1 MKKAKQNNK
10 TLKLLGKISVVVII
24 LLLSLI
30 SFAGIYVK
38 DKNAMKNVI
47 PEYKLGTDLYGAR
60 NILVKVDD
68 STTTKKYDSNGNLV
82 ENSSEK
88 DENNEN
94 ITEVEEKVNSD
105 ELRTAENYETV
116 KNIIEA
122 RLKYMN
128 VEDYLLRFD
137 ESTGNISLEV
147 PEDSSTD
154 YIAQYTITKGEF
166 KIVDNDTSEV
176 LLSNADLK
184 EAKVQYSTS
193 TSGTTVYLTIEFN
206 KDAVEKLKNISNTY
220 ISSTDAEGKTTT
232 KKVKMTLDDS
242 TIISTYFQ
250 EEISTGIIQLSM
262 GTSTNTS
269 EIQSNIQSASNMAV
283 LLNTEPMPLTYTM
296 ETNRFVYS
304 DITAETLKIV
314 IVGLCIVA
322 LIMAICMVIKFKKN
336 GLMGV
341 IADIGFT
348 AVLLLAIRYGN
359 VEISLAGIFAIAI
372 AVIVEYIVTGLILN
386 EYSKKCEK
394 EILIKN
400 IKHLMGRIAI
410 CLVPFVVMAVTFA
423 LISWEEIASIGMIL
437 FWAIII
443 MIIYNTL
450 MLVLKIFESNNGNE
464 KNKKESNHDSK
475 KTTMKKVIQILL
487 ICLIIAGT
495 IVTATVG
502 FNVGLKYSEHDE
514 ISINVGS
521 KFNVADIK
529 ATAKEVFG
537 NSNVLVQQV
546 ELYKD
551 MVQITVKEATEE
563 QITTLKDKINEK
575 YKIENQLTD
584 IKVVHIPNVRL
595 RNIIKPY
602 ILPLSI
608 VSIITIVFA
617 MIAFRKLGV
626 LRVAYEMAISIVA
639 PQAILAS
646 FYAVTRIPVNRLT
659 TIIAIMIFI
668 ISITLPMVKLDK
680 EKEDKLN
687 KDKKY
692 NKI

>member
-94 ITEVEEKVNSD
+94 ITEVEEKVNPD

-147 PEDSSTD
+147 PENSSTD

-283 LLNTEPMPLTYTM
+283 LLNTDPMPLTYTM

-450 MLVLKIFESNNGNE
+450 MLVLKIFESNNENE

-475 KTTMKKVIQILL
+475 K
-487 ICLIIAGT
+487 
-495 IVTATVG
+495 
-502 FNVGLKYSEHDE
+502 
-514 ISINVGS
+514 
-521 KFNVADIK
+521 AD
-529 ATAKEVFG
+529 
-537 NSNVLVQQV
+537 
-546 ELYKD
+546 
-551 MVQITVKEATEE
+551 
-563 QITTLKDKINEK
+563 
-575 YKIENQLTD
+575 
-584 IKVVHIPNVRL
+584 
-595 RNIIKPY
+595 
-602 ILPLSI
+602 
-608 VSIITIVFA
+608 
-617 MIAFRKLGV
+617 
-626 LRVAYEMAISIVA
+626 
-639 PQAILAS
+639 
-646 FYAVTRIPVNRLT
+646 
-659 TIIAIMIFI
+659 
-668 ISITLPMVKLDK
+668 
-680 EKEDKLN
+680 N
-687 KDKKY
+687 K
-692 NKI
+692 

>member
-82 ENSSEK
+82 ENSSDK

-147 PEDSSTD
+147 PENSSTD

-283 LLNTEPMPLTYTM
+283 LLNTDPMPLTYTM

-322 LIMAICMVIKFKKN
+322 SIMAICMVIKFKKN

-386 EYSKKCEK
+386 EYSKKYEK

-450 MLVLKIFESNNGNE
+450 MLVLKIFESNNENE
-464 KNKKESNHDSK
+464 KNKKEGNHDSK
-475 KTTMKKVIQILL
+475 K
-487 ICLIIAGT
+487 
-495 IVTATVG
+495 
-502 FNVGLKYSEHDE
+502 
-514 ISINVGS
+514 
-521 KFNVADIK
+521 AD
-529 ATAKEVFG
+529 
-537 NSNVLVQQV
+537 
-546 ELYKD
+546 
-551 MVQITVKEATEE
+551 
-563 QITTLKDKINEK
+563 
-575 YKIENQLTD
+575 
-584 IKVVHIPNVRL
+584 
-595 RNIIKPY
+595 
-602 ILPLSI
+602 
-608 VSIITIVFA
+608 
-617 MIAFRKLGV
+617 
-626 LRVAYEMAISIVA
+626 
-639 PQAILAS
+639 
-646 FYAVTRIPVNRLT
+646 
-659 TIIAIMIFI
+659 
-668 ISITLPMVKLDK
+668 
-680 EKEDKLN
+680 N
-687 KDKKY
+687 K
-692 NKI
+692 

>member
-82 ENSSEK
+82 ENSSDK

-147 PEDSSTD
+147 PENSNTD

-232 KKVKMTLDDS
+232 KKIKMTLDDS

-283 LLNTEPMPLTYTM
+283 LLNTDPMPLTYTM

-314 IVGLCIVA
+314 IVVLCIVA

-386 EYSKKCEK
+386 EYSKKYEK

-464 KNKKESNHDSK
+464 KKKKESNHDSK
-475 KTTMKKVIQILL
+475 K
-487 ICLIIAGT
+487 
-495 IVTATVG
+495 
-502 FNVGLKYSEHDE
+502 
-514 ISINVGS
+514 
-521 KFNVADIK
+521 AD
-529 ATAKEVFG
+529 
-537 NSNVLVQQV
+537 
-546 ELYKD
+546 
-551 MVQITVKEATEE
+551 
-563 QITTLKDKINEK
+563 
-575 YKIENQLTD
+575 
-584 IKVVHIPNVRL
+584 
-595 RNIIKPY
+595 
-602 ILPLSI
+602 
-608 VSIITIVFA
+608 
-617 MIAFRKLGV
+617 
-626 LRVAYEMAISIVA
+626 
-639 PQAILAS
+639 
-646 FYAVTRIPVNRLT
+646 
-659 TIIAIMIFI
+659 
-668 ISITLPMVKLDK
+668 
-680 EKEDKLN
+680 N
-687 KDKKY
+687 K
-692 NKI
+692 

>member
-82 ENSSEK
+82 ENSSDK

-105 ELRTAENYETV
+105 ELRTTENYETV

-147 PEDSSTD
+147 PENSSTD

-283 LLNTEPMPLTYTM
+283 LLNTDPMPLTYTM

-386 EYSKKCEK
+386 EYSKKYEK

-450 MLVLKIFESNNGNE
+450 MLVLKIFESNNENE

-475 KTTMKKVIQILL
+475 K
-487 ICLIIAGT
+487 
-495 IVTATVG
+495 
-502 FNVGLKYSEHDE
+502 
-514 ISINVGS
+514 
-521 KFNVADIK
+521 AD
-529 ATAKEVFG
+529 
-537 NSNVLVQQV
+537 
-546 ELYKD
+546 
-551 MVQITVKEATEE
+551 
-563 QITTLKDKINEK
+563 
-575 YKIENQLTD
+575 
-584 IKVVHIPNVRL
+584 
-595 RNIIKPY
+595 
-602 ILPLSI
+602 
-608 VSIITIVFA
+608 
-617 MIAFRKLGV
+617 
-626 LRVAYEMAISIVA
+626 
-639 PQAILAS
+639 
-646 FYAVTRIPVNRLT
+646 
-659 TIIAIMIFI
+659 
-668 ISITLPMVKLDK
+668 
-680 EKEDKLN
+680 N
-687 KDKKY
+687 K
-692 NKI
+692 

>member
-82 ENSSEK
+82 ENSSDK

-94 ITEVEEKVNSD
+94 ITEVEEKVNPD

-147 PEDSSTD
+147 PENSSTD

-176 LLSNADLK
+176 LLTNADLK

-232 KKVKMTLDDS
+232 KKIKMTLDDS

-283 LLNTEPMPLTYTM
+283 LLNTDPMPLTYTM

-314 IVGLCIVA
+314 IVWLCIVA

-450 MLVLKIFESNNGNE
+450 MLVLKIFESNNENE

-475 KTTMKKVIQILL
+475 K
-487 ICLIIAGT
+487 
-495 IVTATVG
+495 
-502 FNVGLKYSEHDE
+502 
-514 ISINVGS
+514 
-521 KFNVADIK
+521 AD
-529 ATAKEVFG
+529 
-537 NSNVLVQQV
+537 
-546 ELYKD
+546 
-551 MVQITVKEATEE
+551 
-563 QITTLKDKINEK
+563 
-575 YKIENQLTD
+575 
-584 IKVVHIPNVRL
+584 
-595 RNIIKPY
+595 
-602 ILPLSI
+602 
-608 VSIITIVFA
+608 
-617 MIAFRKLGV
+617 
-626 LRVAYEMAISIVA
+626 
-639 PQAILAS
+639 
-646 FYAVTRIPVNRLT
+646 
-659 TIIAIMIFI
+659 
-668 ISITLPMVKLDK
+668 
-680 EKEDKLN
+680 N
-687 KDKKY
+687 K
-692 NKI
+692 

>member
-82 ENSSEK
+82 ENSSDK

-147 PEDSSTD
+147 PENSSTD

-450 MLVLKIFESNNGNE
+450 MLILKIFESNNENE

-475 KTTMKKVIQILL
+475 K
-487 ICLIIAGT
+487 
-495 IVTATVG
+495 
-502 FNVGLKYSEHDE
+502 
-514 ISINVGS
+514 
-521 KFNVADIK
+521 AD
-529 ATAKEVFG
+529 
-537 NSNVLVQQV
+537 
-546 ELYKD
+546 
-551 MVQITVKEATEE
+551 
-563 QITTLKDKINEK
+563 
-575 YKIENQLTD
+575 
-584 IKVVHIPNVRL
+584 
-595 RNIIKPY
+595 
-602 ILPLSI
+602 
-608 VSIITIVFA
+608 
-617 MIAFRKLGV
+617 
-626 LRVAYEMAISIVA
+626 
-639 PQAILAS
+639 
-646 FYAVTRIPVNRLT
+646 
-659 TIIAIMIFI
+659 
-668 ISITLPMVKLDK
+668 
-680 EKEDKLN
+680 N
-687 KDKKY
+687 K
-692 NKI
+692 

>member
-1 MKKAKQNNK
+1 LKKAKQNNK

-82 ENSSEK
+82 ENSSDK

-147 PEDSSTD
+147 PENSSTD

-220 ISSTDAEGKTTT
+220 ISSTDSEGKTTT

-372 AVIVEYIVTGLILN
+372 AVIVEYLVTRLILN

-450 MLVLKIFESNNGNE
+450 MLVLKIFESNNENE

-475 KTTMKKVIQILL
+475 K
-487 ICLIIAGT
+487 
-495 IVTATVG
+495 
-502 FNVGLKYSEHDE
+502 
-514 ISINVGS
+514 
-521 KFNVADIK
+521 AD
-529 ATAKEVFG
+529 
-537 NSNVLVQQV
+537 
-546 ELYKD
+546 
-551 MVQITVKEATEE
+551 
-563 QITTLKDKINEK
+563 
-575 YKIENQLTD
+575 
-584 IKVVHIPNVRL
+584 
-595 RNIIKPY
+595 
-602 ILPLSI
+602 
-608 VSIITIVFA
+608 
-617 MIAFRKLGV
+617 
-626 LRVAYEMAISIVA
+626 
-639 PQAILAS
+639 
-646 FYAVTRIPVNRLT
+646 
-659 TIIAIMIFI
+659 
-668 ISITLPMVKLDK
+668 
-680 EKEDKLN
+680 N
-687 KDKKY
+687 K
-692 NKI
+692 

>member
-10 TLKLLGKISVVVII
+10 ALKLLGKISTIVII

-82 ENSSEK
+82 ENSSDK

-147 PEDSSTD
+147 PENSNTD

-232 KKVKMTLDDS
+232 KKIKMTLDDS

-283 LLNTEPMPLTYTM
+283 LLNTDPMPLKYTM

-314 IVGLCIVA
+314 IVVLCIVA

-386 EYSKKCEK
+386 EYSKKYEK

-475 KTTMKKVIQILL
+475 K
-487 ICLIIAGT
+487 
-495 IVTATVG
+495 
-502 FNVGLKYSEHDE
+502 
-514 ISINVGS
+514 
-521 KFNVADIK
+521 AD
-529 ATAKEVFG
+529 
-537 NSNVLVQQV
+537 
-546 ELYKD
+546 
-551 MVQITVKEATEE
+551 
-563 QITTLKDKINEK
+563 
-575 YKIENQLTD
+575 
-584 IKVVHIPNVRL
+584 
-595 RNIIKPY
+595 
-602 ILPLSI
+602 
-608 VSIITIVFA
+608 
-617 MIAFRKLGV
+617 
-626 LRVAYEMAISIVA
+626 
-639 PQAILAS
+639 
-646 FYAVTRIPVNRLT
+646 
-659 TIIAIMIFI
+659 
-668 ISITLPMVKLDK
+668 
-680 EKEDKLN
+680 N
-687 KDKKY
+687 K
-692 NKI
+692 

>member
-82 ENSSEK
+82 ENSSDK

-147 PEDSSTD
+147 PENSSTD

-400 IKHLMGRIAI
+400 IK
-410 CLVPFVVMAVTFA
+410 
-423 LISWEEIASIGMIL
+423 
-437 FWAIII
+437 
-443 MIIYNTL
+443 
-450 MLVLKIFESNNGNE
+450 
-464 KNKKESNHDSK
+464 
-475 KTTMKKVIQILL
+475 
-487 ICLIIAGT
+487 
-495 IVTATVG
+495 AT
-502 FNVGLKYSEHDE
+502 
-514 ISINVGS
+514 
-521 KFNVADIK
+521 
-529 ATAKEVFG
+529 
-537 NSNVLVQQV
+537 
-546 ELYKD
+546 
-551 MVQITVKEATEE
+551 
-563 QITTLKDKINEK
+563 
-575 YKIENQLTD
+575 
-584 IKVVHIPNVRL
+584 
-595 RNIIKPY
+595 
-602 ILPLSI
+602 
-608 VSIITIVFA
+608 
-617 MIAFRKLGV
+617 
-626 LRVAYEMAISIVA
+626 
-639 PQAILAS
+639 
-646 FYAVTRIPVNRLT
+646 PV
-659 TIIAIMIFI
+659 
-668 ISITLPMVKLDK
+668 
-680 EKEDKLN
+680 
-687 KDKKY
+687 
-692 NKI
+692 

>member
-82 ENSSEK
+82 ENSSDK

-147 PEDSSTD
+147 PENSSTD

-283 LLNTEPMPLTYTM
+283 LLNTDPMPLTYKM

-322 LIMAICMVIKFKKN
+322 LIMSICMVIKFKKN

-386 EYSKKCEK
+386 EYSKKYEK

-475 KTTMKKVIQILL
+475 K
-487 ICLIIAGT
+487 
-495 IVTATVG
+495 
-502 FNVGLKYSEHDE
+502 
-514 ISINVGS
+514 
-521 KFNVADIK
+521 AD
-529 ATAKEVFG
+529 
-537 NSNVLVQQV
+537 
-546 ELYKD
+546 
-551 MVQITVKEATEE
+551 
-563 QITTLKDKINEK
+563 
-575 YKIENQLTD
+575 
-584 IKVVHIPNVRL
+584 
-595 RNIIKPY
+595 
-602 ILPLSI
+602 
-608 VSIITIVFA
+608 
-617 MIAFRKLGV
+617 
-626 LRVAYEMAISIVA
+626 
-639 PQAILAS
+639 
-646 FYAVTRIPVNRLT
+646 
-659 TIIAIMIFI
+659 
-668 ISITLPMVKLDK
+668 
-680 EKEDKLN
+680 N
-687 KDKKY
+687 K
-692 NKI
+692 

>member
-82 ENSSEK
+82 ENSSDK

-94 ITEVEEKVNSD
+94 ITEVEEKVNPD

-147 PEDSSTD
+147 PENSSTD

-232 KKVKMTLDDS
+232 KKIKMTLDDS

-283 LLNTEPMPLTYTM
+283 LLNTDPMPLTYTM

-423 LISWEEIASIGMIL
+423 LISWEEIARIGMIL

-450 MLVLKIFESNNGNE
+450 MLVLKIFESNNENE

-475 KTTMKKVIQILL
+475 K
-487 ICLIIAGT
+487 
-495 IVTATVG
+495 
-502 FNVGLKYSEHDE
+502 
-514 ISINVGS
+514 
-521 KFNVADIK
+521 AD
-529 ATAKEVFG
+529 
-537 NSNVLVQQV
+537 
-546 ELYKD
+546 
-551 MVQITVKEATEE
+551 
-563 QITTLKDKINEK
+563 
-575 YKIENQLTD
+575 
-584 IKVVHIPNVRL
+584 
-595 RNIIKPY
+595 
-602 ILPLSI
+602 
-608 VSIITIVFA
+608 
-617 MIAFRKLGV
+617 
-626 LRVAYEMAISIVA
+626 
-639 PQAILAS
+639 
-646 FYAVTRIPVNRLT
+646 
-659 TIIAIMIFI
+659 
-668 ISITLPMVKLDK
+668 
-680 EKEDKLN
+680 N
-687 KDKKY
+687 K
-692 NKI
+692 

>member
-82 ENSSEK
+82 ENSSDK

-94 ITEVEEKVNSD
+94 ITEVEEKVNPD

-147 PEDSSTD
+147 PENSSTD

-176 LLSNADLK
+176 LLSNEDLK

-232 KKVKMTLDDS
+232 KKIKMTLDGS

-283 LLNTEPMPLTYTM
+283 LLNTDPTPLTYTM

-450 MLVLKIFESNNGNE
+450 MLVLKIFESNNENE

-475 KTTMKKVIQILL
+475 K
-487 ICLIIAGT
+487 
-495 IVTATVG
+495 
-502 FNVGLKYSEHDE
+502 
-514 ISINVGS
+514 
-521 KFNVADIK
+521 AD
-529 ATAKEVFG
+529 
-537 NSNVLVQQV
+537 
-546 ELYKD
+546 
-551 MVQITVKEATEE
+551 
-563 QITTLKDKINEK
+563 
-575 YKIENQLTD
+575 
-584 IKVVHIPNVRL
+584 
-595 RNIIKPY
+595 
-602 ILPLSI
+602 
-608 VSIITIVFA
+608 
-617 MIAFRKLGV
+617 
-626 LRVAYEMAISIVA
+626 
-639 PQAILAS
+639 
-646 FYAVTRIPVNRLT
+646 
-659 TIIAIMIFI
+659 
-668 ISITLPMVKLDK
+668 
-680 EKEDKLN
+680 N
-687 KDKKY
+687 K
-692 NKI
+692 

>member
-82 ENSSEK
+82 ENSSDK

-105 ELRTAENYETV
+105 ELRTADNYEAV

-122 RLKYMN
+122 RLKYMK

-137 ESTGNISLEV
+137 ESTGDISLEV
-147 PEDSSTD
+147 SENSNTD

-176 LLSNADLK
+176 LLTNADLK

-206 KDAVEKLKNISNTY
+206 QDAVEKLRDISKTY
-220 ISSTDAEGKTTT
+220 VSSTDTDGNTTT
-232 KKVKMTLDDS
+232 KKIKMTLDGS

-283 LLNTEPMPLTYTM
+283 LLNTDPMPLKYTM

-314 IVGLCIVA
+314 IIGLCIVA

-475 KTTMKKVIQILL
+475 K
-487 ICLIIAGT
+487 
-495 IVTATVG
+495 
-502 FNVGLKYSEHDE
+502 
-514 ISINVGS
+514 
-521 KFNVADIK
+521 AD
-529 ATAKEVFG
+529 
-537 NSNVLVQQV
+537 
-546 ELYKD
+546 
-551 MVQITVKEATEE
+551 
-563 QITTLKDKINEK
+563 
-575 YKIENQLTD
+575 
-584 IKVVHIPNVRL
+584 
-595 RNIIKPY
+595 
-602 ILPLSI
+602 
-608 VSIITIVFA
+608 
-617 MIAFRKLGV
+617 
-626 LRVAYEMAISIVA
+626 
-639 PQAILAS
+639 
-646 FYAVTRIPVNRLT
+646 
-659 TIIAIMIFI
+659 
-668 ISITLPMVKLDK
+668 
-680 EKEDKLN
+680 N
-687 KDKKY
+687 K
-692 NKI
+692 

>member
-38 DKNAMKNVI
+38 DRNAMKNVI

-82 ENSSEK
+82 ENSSDK

-147 PEDSSTD
+147 PENSSTD

-283 LLNTEPMPLTYTM
+283 LLNTDPMPLTYTM

-450 MLVLKIFESNNGNE
+450 MLVLKIFESNNENE

-475 KTTMKKVIQILL
+475 K
-487 ICLIIAGT
+487 
-495 IVTATVG
+495 
-502 FNVGLKYSEHDE
+502 
-514 ISINVGS
+514 
-521 KFNVADIK
+521 AD
-529 ATAKEVFG
+529 
-537 NSNVLVQQV
+537 
-546 ELYKD
+546 
-551 MVQITVKEATEE
+551 
-563 QITTLKDKINEK
+563 
-575 YKIENQLTD
+575 
-584 IKVVHIPNVRL
+584 
-595 RNIIKPY
+595 
-602 ILPLSI
+602 
-608 VSIITIVFA
+608 
-617 MIAFRKLGV
+617 
-626 LRVAYEMAISIVA
+626 
-639 PQAILAS
+639 
-646 FYAVTRIPVNRLT
+646 
-659 TIIAIMIFI
+659 
-668 ISITLPMVKLDK
+668 
-680 EKEDKLN
+680 N
-687 KDKKY
+687 K
-692 NKI
+692 

>member
-1 MKKAKQNNK
+1 LKKAKQNNK

-38 DKNAMKNVI
+38 DRNAMKNVI

-82 ENSSEK
+82 ENSSDK

-147 PEDSSTD
+147 PENSNTD

-283 LLNTEPMPLTYTM
+283 LLNTDPMPLTYTM

-450 MLVLKIFESNNGNE
+450 MLVLKIFESNNENE

-475 KTTMKKVIQILL
+475 K
-487 ICLIIAGT
+487 
-495 IVTATVG
+495 
-502 FNVGLKYSEHDE
+502 
-514 ISINVGS
+514 
-521 KFNVADIK
+521 AD
-529 ATAKEVFG
+529 
-537 NSNVLVQQV
+537 
-546 ELYKD
+546 
-551 MVQITVKEATEE
+551 
-563 QITTLKDKINEK
+563 
-575 YKIENQLTD
+575 
-584 IKVVHIPNVRL
+584 
-595 RNIIKPY
+595 
-602 ILPLSI
+602 
-608 VSIITIVFA
+608 
-617 MIAFRKLGV
+617 
-626 LRVAYEMAISIVA
+626 
-639 PQAILAS
+639 
-646 FYAVTRIPVNRLT
+646 
-659 TIIAIMIFI
+659 
-668 ISITLPMVKLDK
+668 
-680 EKEDKLN
+680 N
-687 KDKKY
+687 K
-692 NKI
+692 

>member
-82 ENSSEK
+82 ENSSDK

-94 ITEVEEKVNSD
+94 ITEVEEKVNPD

-147 PEDSSTD
+147 PENSSTD

-184 EAKVQYSTS
+184 EAKVQHSTS
-193 TSGTTVYLTIEFN
+193 TSGSTVYFTIEFN

-232 KKVKMTLDDS
+232 KKIKMTLDDS

-283 LLNTEPMPLTYTM
+283 LLNTDPMPLTYTM

-450 MLVLKIFESNNGNE
+450 MLVLKIFESNNENE

-475 KTTMKKVIQILL
+475 K
-487 ICLIIAGT
+487 
-495 IVTATVG
+495 
-502 FNVGLKYSEHDE
+502 
-514 ISINVGS
+514 
-521 KFNVADIK
+521 AD
-529 ATAKEVFG
+529 
-537 NSNVLVQQV
+537 
-546 ELYKD
+546 
-551 MVQITVKEATEE
+551 
-563 QITTLKDKINEK
+563 
-575 YKIENQLTD
+575 
-584 IKVVHIPNVRL
+584 
-595 RNIIKPY
+595 
-602 ILPLSI
+602 
-608 VSIITIVFA
+608 
-617 MIAFRKLGV
+617 
-626 LRVAYEMAISIVA
+626 
-639 PQAILAS
+639 
-646 FYAVTRIPVNRLT
+646 
-659 TIIAIMIFI
+659 
-668 ISITLPMVKLDK
+668 
-680 EKEDKLN
+680 N
-687 KDKKY
+687 K
-692 NKI
+692 

>member
-82 ENSSEK
+82 ENSSDK

-94 ITEVEEKVNSD
+94 ITEVEEKVNPD

-147 PEDSSTD
+147 PENSSTD

-166 KIVDNDTSEV
+166 KMVDNDTSEV

-450 MLVLKIFESNNGNE
+450 MLVLKIFESNNENE

-475 KTTMKKVIQILL
+475 K
-487 ICLIIAGT
+487 
-495 IVTATVG
+495 
-502 FNVGLKYSEHDE
+502 
-514 ISINVGS
+514 
-521 KFNVADIK
+521 AD
-529 ATAKEVFG
+529 
-537 NSNVLVQQV
+537 
-546 ELYKD
+546 
-551 MVQITVKEATEE
+551 
-563 QITTLKDKINEK
+563 
-575 YKIENQLTD
+575 
-584 IKVVHIPNVRL
+584 
-595 RNIIKPY
+595 
-602 ILPLSI
+602 
-608 VSIITIVFA
+608 
-617 MIAFRKLGV
+617 
-626 LRVAYEMAISIVA
+626 
-639 PQAILAS
+639 
-646 FYAVTRIPVNRLT
+646 
-659 TIIAIMIFI
+659 
-668 ISITLPMVKLDK
+668 
-680 EKEDKLN
+680 N
-687 KDKKY
+687 K
-692 NKI
+692 

>member
-82 ENSSEK
+82 ENSSDK

-94 ITEVEEKVNSD
+94 ITEVEEKVNPD

-147 PEDSSTD
+147 PENSSTD

-232 KKVKMTLDDS
+232 KKIKMTLDDS

-283 LLNTEPMPLTYTM
+283 LLNTDPMPLTYTM

-314 IVGLCIVA
+314 IVWLCIVA

-410 CLVPFVVMAVTFA
+410 CLVPFVVMAGTFA

-450 MLVLKIFESNNGNE
+450 MLVLKIFESNNENE

-475 KTTMKKVIQILL
+475 K
-487 ICLIIAGT
+487 
-495 IVTATVG
+495 
-502 FNVGLKYSEHDE
+502 
-514 ISINVGS
+514 
-521 KFNVADIK
+521 AD
-529 ATAKEVFG
+529 
-537 NSNVLVQQV
+537 
-546 ELYKD
+546 
-551 MVQITVKEATEE
+551 
-563 QITTLKDKINEK
+563 
-575 YKIENQLTD
+575 
-584 IKVVHIPNVRL
+584 
-595 RNIIKPY
+595 
-602 ILPLSI
+602 
-608 VSIITIVFA
+608 
-617 MIAFRKLGV
+617 
-626 LRVAYEMAISIVA
+626 
-639 PQAILAS
+639 
-646 FYAVTRIPVNRLT
+646 
-659 TIIAIMIFI
+659 
-668 ISITLPMVKLDK
+668 
-680 EKEDKLN
+680 N
-687 KDKKY
+687 K
-692 NKI
+692 

>member
-68 STTTKKYDSNGNLV
+68 STTTKKYDSNGNWV
-82 ENSSEK
+82 ENSSDK

-147 PEDSSTD
+147 PENSSTD

-283 LLNTEPMPLTYTM
+283 LLNTDPMPLTYTM

-475 KTTMKKVIQILL
+475 K
-487 ICLIIAGT
+487 
-495 IVTATVG
+495 
-502 FNVGLKYSEHDE
+502 
-514 ISINVGS
+514 
-521 KFNVADIK
+521 AD
-529 ATAKEVFG
+529 
-537 NSNVLVQQV
+537 
-546 ELYKD
+546 
-551 MVQITVKEATEE
+551 
-563 QITTLKDKINEK
+563 
-575 YKIENQLTD
+575 
-584 IKVVHIPNVRL
+584 
-595 RNIIKPY
+595 
-602 ILPLSI
+602 
-608 VSIITIVFA
+608 
-617 MIAFRKLGV
+617 
-626 LRVAYEMAISIVA
+626 
-639 PQAILAS
+639 
-646 FYAVTRIPVNRLT
+646 
-659 TIIAIMIFI
+659 
-668 ISITLPMVKLDK
+668 
-680 EKEDKLN
+680 N
-687 KDKKY
+687 K
-692 NKI
+692 

>member
-82 ENSSEK
+82 ENSSDK

-94 ITEVEEKVNSD
+94 ITEVEEKVNPD

-147 PEDSSTD
+147 PENSSTD

-232 KKVKMTLDDS
+232 KKIKMTLDDS

-283 LLNTEPMPLTYTM
+283 LLNTDPMPLTYTM

-322 LIMAICMVIKFKKN
+322 LIMSICMVIKFKKN

-450 MLVLKIFESNNGNE
+450 MLVLKIFESNNENE

-475 KTTMKKVIQILL
+475 K
-487 ICLIIAGT
+487 
-495 IVTATVG
+495 
-502 FNVGLKYSEHDE
+502 
-514 ISINVGS
+514 
-521 KFNVADIK
+521 AD
-529 ATAKEVFG
+529 
-537 NSNVLVQQV
+537 
-546 ELYKD
+546 
-551 MVQITVKEATEE
+551 
-563 QITTLKDKINEK
+563 
-575 YKIENQLTD
+575 
-584 IKVVHIPNVRL
+584 
-595 RNIIKPY
+595 
-602 ILPLSI
+602 
-608 VSIITIVFA
+608 
-617 MIAFRKLGV
+617 
-626 LRVAYEMAISIVA
+626 
-639 PQAILAS
+639 
-646 FYAVTRIPVNRLT
+646 
-659 TIIAIMIFI
+659 
-668 ISITLPMVKLDK
+668 
-680 EKEDKLN
+680 N
-687 KDKKY
+687 K
-692 NKI
+692 

>member
-82 ENSSEK
+82 ENSSDK

-94 ITEVEEKVNSD
+94 ITEVEEKVNPD

-147 PEDSSTD
+147 PENSSTD

-232 KKVKMTLDDS
+232 KKIKMTLDDS

-283 LLNTEPMPLTYTM
+283 LLNTDPMPLTYTM

-443 MIIYNTL
+443 MVIYNTL
-450 MLVLKIFESNNGNE
+450 MLVLKIFESNNENE

-475 KTTMKKVIQILL
+475 K
-487 ICLIIAGT
+487 
-495 IVTATVG
+495 
-502 FNVGLKYSEHDE
+502 
-514 ISINVGS
+514 
-521 KFNVADIK
+521 AD
-529 ATAKEVFG
+529 
-537 NSNVLVQQV
+537 
-546 ELYKD
+546 
-551 MVQITVKEATEE
+551 
-563 QITTLKDKINEK
+563 
-575 YKIENQLTD
+575 
-584 IKVVHIPNVRL
+584 
-595 RNIIKPY
+595 
-602 ILPLSI
+602 
-608 VSIITIVFA
+608 
-617 MIAFRKLGV
+617 
-626 LRVAYEMAISIVA
+626 
-639 PQAILAS
+639 
-646 FYAVTRIPVNRLT
+646 
-659 TIIAIMIFI
+659 
-668 ISITLPMVKLDK
+668 
-680 EKEDKLN
+680 N
-687 KDKKY
+687 K
-692 NKI
+692 

>member
-147 PEDSSTD
+147 PENSSTD

-232 KKVKMTLDDS
+232 KKIKMTLDDS

-283 LLNTEPMPLTYTM
+283 LLNTDPMPLTYTM

-322 LIMAICMVIKFKKN
+322 LIMVICMVIKFKKS

-475 KTTMKKVIQILL
+475 K
-487 ICLIIAGT
+487 
-495 IVTATVG
+495 
-502 FNVGLKYSEHDE
+502 
-514 ISINVGS
+514 
-521 KFNVADIK
+521 AD
-529 ATAKEVFG
+529 
-537 NSNVLVQQV
+537 
-546 ELYKD
+546 
-551 MVQITVKEATEE
+551 
-563 QITTLKDKINEK
+563 
-575 YKIENQLTD
+575 
-584 IKVVHIPNVRL
+584 
-595 RNIIKPY
+595 
-602 ILPLSI
+602 
-608 VSIITIVFA
+608 
-617 MIAFRKLGV
+617 
-626 LRVAYEMAISIVA
+626 
-639 PQAILAS
+639 
-646 FYAVTRIPVNRLT
+646 
-659 TIIAIMIFI
+659 
-668 ISITLPMVKLDK
+668 
-680 EKEDKLN
+680 N
-687 KDKKY
+687 K
-692 NKI
+692 

>member
-88 DENNEN
+88 NENNEN

-147 PEDSSTD
+147 PENSSTD

-283 LLNTEPMPLTYTM
+283 LLNTDPMPLTYKM

-386 EYSKKCEK
+386 EYSKKYEK

-475 KTTMKKVIQILL
+475 K
-487 ICLIIAGT
+487 
-495 IVTATVG
+495 
-502 FNVGLKYSEHDE
+502 
-514 ISINVGS
+514 
-521 KFNVADIK
+521 AD
-529 ATAKEVFG
+529 
-537 NSNVLVQQV
+537 
-546 ELYKD
+546 
-551 MVQITVKEATEE
+551 
-563 QITTLKDKINEK
+563 
-575 YKIENQLTD
+575 
-584 IKVVHIPNVRL
+584 
-595 RNIIKPY
+595 
-602 ILPLSI
+602 
-608 VSIITIVFA
+608 
-617 MIAFRKLGV
+617 
-626 LRVAYEMAISIVA
+626 
-639 PQAILAS
+639 
-646 FYAVTRIPVNRLT
+646 
-659 TIIAIMIFI
+659 
-668 ISITLPMVKLDK
+668 
-680 EKEDKLN
+680 N
-687 KDKKY
+687 K
-692 NKI
+692 

>member
-1 MKKAKQNNK
+1 M
-10 TLKLLGKISVVVII
+10 
-24 LLLSLI
+24 
-30 SFAGIYVK
+30 
-38 DKNAMKNVI
+38 
-47 PEYKLGTDLYGAR
+47 
-60 NILVKVDD
+60 
-68 STTTKKYDSNGNLV
+68 
-82 ENSSEK
+82 
-88 DENNEN
+88 
-94 ITEVEEKVNSD
+94 
-105 ELRTAENYETV
+105 
-116 KNIIEA
+116 
-122 RLKYMN
+122 
-128 VEDYLLRFD
+128 
-137 ESTGNISLEV
+137 
-147 PEDSSTD
+147 
-154 YIAQYTITKGEF
+154 
-166 KIVDNDTSEV
+166 
-176 LLSNADLK
+176 
-184 EAKVQYSTS
+184 
-193 TSGTTVYLTIEFN
+193 
-206 KDAVEKLKNISNTY
+206 KNISNTY

-283 LLNTEPMPLTYTM
+283 LLNTDPMPLTYKM

-322 LIMAICMVIKFKKN
+322 LIMSICMVIKFKKN

-386 EYSKKCEK
+386 EYSKKYEK

-475 KTTMKKVIQILL
+475 K
-487 ICLIIAGT
+487 
-495 IVTATVG
+495 
-502 FNVGLKYSEHDE
+502 
-514 ISINVGS
+514 
-521 KFNVADIK
+521 AD
-529 ATAKEVFG
+529 
-537 NSNVLVQQV
+537 
-546 ELYKD
+546 
-551 MVQITVKEATEE
+551 
-563 QITTLKDKINEK
+563 
-575 YKIENQLTD
+575 
-584 IKVVHIPNVRL
+584 
-595 RNIIKPY
+595 
-602 ILPLSI
+602 
-608 VSIITIVFA
+608 
-617 MIAFRKLGV
+617 
-626 LRVAYEMAISIVA
+626 
-639 PQAILAS
+639 
-646 FYAVTRIPVNRLT
+646 
-659 TIIAIMIFI
+659 
-668 ISITLPMVKLDK
+668 
-680 EKEDKLN
+680 N
-687 KDKKY
+687 K
-692 NKI
+692 

>member
-1 MKKAKQNNK
+1 MEENNK

-82 ENSSEK
+82 ENSSDK

-94 ITEVEEKVNSD
+94 ITEVEEKVNPD

-147 PEDSSTD
+147 PENSSTD

-232 KKVKMTLDDS
+232 KKIKMTLDDS

-283 LLNTEPMPLTYTM
+283 LLNTDPMPLTYTM

-450 MLVLKIFESNNGNE
+450 MLVLKIFESNNENE

-475 KTTMKKVIQILL
+475 K
-487 ICLIIAGT
+487 
-495 IVTATVG
+495 
-502 FNVGLKYSEHDE
+502 
-514 ISINVGS
+514 
-521 KFNVADIK
+521 AD
-529 ATAKEVFG
+529 
-537 NSNVLVQQV
+537 
-546 ELYKD
+546 
-551 MVQITVKEATEE
+551 
-563 QITTLKDKINEK
+563 
-575 YKIENQLTD
+575 
-584 IKVVHIPNVRL
+584 
-595 RNIIKPY
+595 
-602 ILPLSI
+602 
-608 VSIITIVFA
+608 
-617 MIAFRKLGV
+617 
-626 LRVAYEMAISIVA
+626 
-639 PQAILAS
+639 
-646 FYAVTRIPVNRLT
+646 
-659 TIIAIMIFI
+659 
-668 ISITLPMVKLDK
+668 
-680 EKEDKLN
+680 N
-687 KDKKY
+687 K
-692 NKI
+692 

>member
-1 MKKAKQNNK
+1 MSPNK

-88 DENNEN
+88 NENNEN

-147 PEDSSTD
+147 PENSSTD

-283 LLNTEPMPLTYTM
+283 LLNTDPMPLTYKM

-322 LIMAICMVIKFKKN
+322 LIMSICMVIKFKKN

-386 EYSKKCEK
+386 EYSKKYEK

-475 KTTMKKVIQILL
+475 K
-487 ICLIIAGT
+487 
-495 IVTATVG
+495 
-502 FNVGLKYSEHDE
+502 
-514 ISINVGS
+514 
-521 KFNVADIK
+521 AD
-529 ATAKEVFG
+529 
-537 NSNVLVQQV
+537 
-546 ELYKD
+546 
-551 MVQITVKEATEE
+551 
-563 QITTLKDKINEK
+563 
-575 YKIENQLTD
+575 
-584 IKVVHIPNVRL
+584 
-595 RNIIKPY
+595 
-602 ILPLSI
+602 
-608 VSIITIVFA
+608 
-617 MIAFRKLGV
+617 
-626 LRVAYEMAISIVA
+626 
-639 PQAILAS
+639 
-646 FYAVTRIPVNRLT
+646 
-659 TIIAIMIFI
+659 
-668 ISITLPMVKLDK
+668 
-680 EKEDKLN
+680 N
-687 KDKKY
+687 K
-692 NKI
+692 

>member
-82 ENSSEK
+82 ENSSDK

-94 ITEVEEKVNSD
+94 ITEVEEKVNPD
-105 ELRTAENYETV
+105 ELRTAENYENV

-147 PEDSSTD
+147 PENSSTD

-232 KKVKMTLDDS
+232 KKIKMTLDDS

-283 LLNTEPMPLTYTM
+283 LLNTDPMPLTYTM

-450 MLVLKIFESNNGNE
+450 MLVLKIFESNNENE

-475 KTTMKKVIQILL
+475 K
-487 ICLIIAGT
+487 
-495 IVTATVG
+495 
-502 FNVGLKYSEHDE
+502 
-514 ISINVGS
+514 
-521 KFNVADIK
+521 AD
-529 ATAKEVFG
+529 
-537 NSNVLVQQV
+537 
-546 ELYKD
+546 
-551 MVQITVKEATEE
+551 
-563 QITTLKDKINEK
+563 
-575 YKIENQLTD
+575 
-584 IKVVHIPNVRL
+584 
-595 RNIIKPY
+595 
-602 ILPLSI
+602 
-608 VSIITIVFA
+608 
-617 MIAFRKLGV
+617 
-626 LRVAYEMAISIVA
+626 
-639 PQAILAS
+639 
-646 FYAVTRIPVNRLT
+646 
-659 TIIAIMIFI
+659 
-668 ISITLPMVKLDK
+668 
-680 EKEDKLN
+680 N
-687 KDKKY
+687 K
-692 NKI
+692 

>member
-147 PEDSSTD
+147 PENSSTD

-232 KKVKMTLDDS
+232 KKIKMTLDDS

-283 LLNTEPMPLTYTM
+283 LLNTDPMPLTYTM

-450 MLVLKIFESNNGNE
+450 MLVLKIFESNNENE

-475 KTTMKKVIQILL
+475 K
-487 ICLIIAGT
+487 
-495 IVTATVG
+495 
-502 FNVGLKYSEHDE
+502 
-514 ISINVGS
+514 
-521 KFNVADIK
+521 AD
-529 ATAKEVFG
+529 
-537 NSNVLVQQV
+537 
-546 ELYKD
+546 
-551 MVQITVKEATEE
+551 
-563 QITTLKDKINEK
+563 
-575 YKIENQLTD
+575 
-584 IKVVHIPNVRL
+584 
-595 RNIIKPY
+595 
-602 ILPLSI
+602 
-608 VSIITIVFA
+608 
-617 MIAFRKLGV
+617 
-626 LRVAYEMAISIVA
+626 
-639 PQAILAS
+639 
-646 FYAVTRIPVNRLT
+646 
-659 TIIAIMIFI
+659 
-668 ISITLPMVKLDK
+668 
-680 EKEDKLN
+680 N
-687 KDKKY
+687 K
-692 NKI
+692 

>member
-82 ENSSEK
+82 ENSSDK

-94 ITEVEEKVNSD
+94 ITEVEEKVNPD

-147 PEDSSTD
+147 PENSSTD

-232 KKVKMTLDDS
+232 KKIKMTLDDS

-283 LLNTEPMPLTYTM
+283 LLNTDPMPLTYTM

-443 MIIYNTL
+443 MIIYNAL
-450 MLVLKIFESNNGNE
+450 ILGLKTFESANENKNVKKNIKKE
-464 KNKKESNHDSK
+464 KNDSK
-475 KTTMKKVIQILL
+475 KT
-487 ICLIIAGT
+487 
-495 IVTATVG
+495 
-502 FNVGLKYSEHDE
+502 D
-514 ISINVGS
+514 
-521 KFNVADIK
+521 
-529 ATAKEVFG
+529 
-537 NSNVLVQQV
+537 
-546 ELYKD
+546 
-551 MVQITVKEATEE
+551 
-563 QITTLKDKINEK
+563 
-575 YKIENQLTD
+575 
-584 IKVVHIPNVRL
+584 
-595 RNIIKPY
+595 
-602 ILPLSI
+602 
-608 VSIITIVFA
+608 
-617 MIAFRKLGV
+617 
-626 LRVAYEMAISIVA
+626 
-639 PQAILAS
+639 
-646 FYAVTRIPVNRLT
+646 
-659 TIIAIMIFI
+659 
-668 ISITLPMVKLDK
+668 
-680 EKEDKLN
+680 N
-687 KDKKY
+687 K
-692 NKI
+692 

>member
-82 ENSSEK
+82 ENSSDK

-94 ITEVEEKVNSD
+94 ITEVEEKVNPD

-147 PEDSSTD
+147 PENSNTD

-232 KKVKMTLDDS
+232 KKIKMTLDDS

-283 LLNTEPMPLTYTM
+283 LLNTDPMPLTYTM

-314 IVGLCIVA
+314 IVVLCIVA

-386 EYSKKCEK
+386 EYSKKYEK

-475 KTTMKKVIQILL
+475 K
-487 ICLIIAGT
+487 
-495 IVTATVG
+495 
-502 FNVGLKYSEHDE
+502 
-514 ISINVGS
+514 
-521 KFNVADIK
+521 AD
-529 ATAKEVFG
+529 
-537 NSNVLVQQV
+537 
-546 ELYKD
+546 
-551 MVQITVKEATEE
+551 
-563 QITTLKDKINEK
+563 
-575 YKIENQLTD
+575 
-584 IKVVHIPNVRL
+584 
-595 RNIIKPY
+595 
-602 ILPLSI
+602 
-608 VSIITIVFA
+608 
-617 MIAFRKLGV
+617 
-626 LRVAYEMAISIVA
+626 
-639 PQAILAS
+639 
-646 FYAVTRIPVNRLT
+646 
-659 TIIAIMIFI
+659 
-668 ISITLPMVKLDK
+668 
-680 EKEDKLN
+680 N
-687 KDKKY
+687 K
-692 NKI
+692 

>member
-82 ENSSEK
+82 ENSSDK

-94 ITEVEEKVNSD
+94 ITEVEEKVNPD

-147 PEDSSTD
+147 PENSSTD

-166 KIVDNDTSEV
+166 KIVDNYTSEV

-232 KKVKMTLDDS
+232 KKIKMTLDDS

-283 LLNTEPMPLTYTM
+283 LLNTDPMPLTYTM

-450 MLVLKIFESNNGNE
+450 MLVLKIFESNNENE

-475 KTTMKKVIQILL
+475 K
-487 ICLIIAGT
+487 
-495 IVTATVG
+495 
-502 FNVGLKYSEHDE
+502 
-514 ISINVGS
+514 
-521 KFNVADIK
+521 AD
-529 ATAKEVFG
+529 
-537 NSNVLVQQV
+537 
-546 ELYKD
+546 
-551 MVQITVKEATEE
+551 
-563 QITTLKDKINEK
+563 
-575 YKIENQLTD
+575 
-584 IKVVHIPNVRL
+584 
-595 RNIIKPY
+595 
-602 ILPLSI
+602 
-608 VSIITIVFA
+608 
-617 MIAFRKLGV
+617 
-626 LRVAYEMAISIVA
+626 
-639 PQAILAS
+639 
-646 FYAVTRIPVNRLT
+646 
-659 TIIAIMIFI
+659 
-668 ISITLPMVKLDK
+668 
-680 EKEDKLN
+680 N
-687 KDKKY
+687 K
-692 NKI
+692 